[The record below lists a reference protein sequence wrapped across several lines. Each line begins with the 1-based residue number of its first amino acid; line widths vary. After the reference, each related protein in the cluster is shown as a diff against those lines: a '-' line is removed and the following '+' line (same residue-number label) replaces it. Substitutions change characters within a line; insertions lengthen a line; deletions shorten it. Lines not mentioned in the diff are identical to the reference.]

1 MQNQLE
7 EVIKEKKNPTNSKTV
22 ATRIKMQQ
30 TTTEKH
36 KEVLRR
42 HNSHYRTS
50 ILNGIIQERLSNR

>member
-7 EVIKEKKNPTNSKTV
+7 EVIKEKKNPANSKTV
-22 ATRIKMQQ
+22 ATRILMQQ

-42 HNSHYRTS
+42 HSSHYRN
-50 ILNGIIQERLSNR
+50 LDFK